1 MVLVVGSLG
10 IIYSYFYK
18 SMKKKTKRTIKAEH
32 INKTLNF
39 YTDTGTIVYNITE
52 DSGND
57 YKWLVKN
64 GFEYIFE
71 VEQDAKAEDK

>member
-1 MVLVVGSLG
+1 VLVVGLLG

-32 INKTLNF
+32 INKTIKF
-39 YTDTGTIVYNITE
+39 YTNTGTIVYNITE
-52 DSGND
+52 NSGND

-64 GFEYIFE
+64 GCDYIFE
-71 VEQDAKAEDK
+71 VEQDAKTEDK